1 MLYFQCDYLEG
12 CAPEIL
18 KLLNE
23 TNLTQTPGYGQD
35 EWCEKAKGLIRQATG
50 NPEADVHFLVGGT
63 QTNSTVIRALLRN
76 YEAVVSVTSGH
87 ITGHEGGA
95 VEASGHKVLTMPGV
109 NGKMTAENL
118 LNFLCHYQA
127 DHAFDQLMQPGA
139 VYISHPTEYGTL
151 YTLEELEAI
160 AAICQGWDLPL
171 FVDGARLAYGLASEG
186 TDVTLKDIARL
197 ADVFYIGGTK
207 VGCLF
212 GEAVVAK
219 NDQILPHFRT
229 TMKQAG
235 AMLAKGRLLGLQ
247 YTALMTDNLYL
258 KLGAHAH
265 KQAKKIAEAA
275 KAKGLQFFMPFESNM
290 LFLVLTDED
299 YRRIAAQAV
308 LGLWDRVDEDHVVVR
323 IVTSWA
329 TTDEAVEELI
339 ALLTA

>member
-1 MLYFQCDYLEG
+1 MLYFQSDYLEG

-23 TNLTQTPGYGQD
+23 TNLTQTPGYGAD
-35 EWCEKAKGLIRQATG
+35 AWCEKARSLILEATG

-63 QTNSTVIRALLRN
+63 QTNSTVIRAILRN

-95 VEASGHKVLTMPGV
+95 IEASGHKVLTMPGV

-118 LNFLCHYQA
+118 LNFLCHYQS
-127 DHAFDQLMQPGA
+127 DHAYDQLMQPGA

-151 YTLEELEAI
+151 YSLEELEAI
-160 AAICQGWDLPL
+160 SAICQSYQLPL
-171 FVDGARLAYGLASEG
+171 FIDGARLAYGLASSN

-219 NDQILPHFRT
+219 NKSVLPHFRT

-247 YTALMTDNLYL
+247 YTALMENGLYL

-265 KQAKKIAEAA
+265 GQAKKIADAA
-275 KAKGLQFFMPFESNM
+275 KVKGLKFYIPFETNM
-290 LFLVLTDED
+290 LFLVLTDEE
-299 YRRIAAQAV
+299 YRRISAGAV
-308 LGLWDRVDEDHVVVR
+308 IGNWGRLDEEHVIVR

-329 TTDEAVEELI
+329 TTDEAVEKLI
-339 ALLTA
+339 ALF

>member
-1 MLYFQCDYLEG
+1 MLYFQSDYLEG

-23 TNLTQTPGYGQD
+23 TNLTQTPGYGAD
-35 EWCEKAKGLIRQATG
+35 AWCERARSLILEATG

-63 QTNSTVIRALLRN
+63 QTNSTVIRAILRN

-95 VEASGHKVLTMPGV
+95 IEASGHKVLTMPGV

-118 LNFLCHYQA
+118 LNFLCHYQS
-127 DHAFDQLMQPGA
+127 DHAYDQLMQPGA

-151 YTLEELEAI
+151 YSLEELEAI
-160 AAICQGWDLPL
+160 SAICQSYQLPL
-171 FVDGARLAYGLASEG
+171 FIDGARLAYGLASSD

-219 NDQILPHFRT
+219 NKSVLPHFRT

-247 YTALMTDNLYL
+247 YTALMENDLYL

-265 KQAKKIAEAA
+265 GQAKKIADAA
-275 KAKGLQFFMPFESNM
+275 KAKGLKFYIPFETNM
-290 LFLVLTDED
+290 LFLVLTDEE
-299 YRRIAAQAV
+299 YRRISAGAV
-308 LGLWDRVDEDHVVVR
+308 IGNWGRLDEEHVIVR

-329 TTDEAVEELI
+329 TTDEAVEKLI
-339 ALLTA
+339 ALF

>member
-1 MLYFQCDYLEG
+1 MLYFQSDYLEG

-23 TNLTQTPGYGQD
+23 TNLTQTPGYGAD
-35 EWCEKAKGLIRQATG
+35 AWCEKARSLILEATG

-63 QTNSTVIRALLRN
+63 QTNSTVIRAILRN

-95 VEASGHKVLTMPGV
+95 IEASGHKVLTMPGV

-118 LNFLCHYQA
+118 LNFLCHYQS
-127 DHAFDQLMQPGA
+127 DHAYDQLMQPGA
-139 VYISHPTEYGTL
+139 FYISHPTEYGTL
-151 YTLEELEAI
+151 YSLEELEAI
-160 AAICQGWDLPL
+160 SAICQSYQLPL
-171 FVDGARLAYGLASEG
+171 FIDGARLAYGLASSN

-219 NDQILPHFRT
+219 NKSVLPHFRT

-247 YTALMTDNLYL
+247 YTALMEYGLY
-258 KLGAHAH
+258 
-265 KQAKKIAEAA
+265 
-275 KAKGLQFFMPFESNM
+275 
-290 LFLVLTDED
+290 
-299 YRRIAAQAV
+299 
-308 LGLWDRVDEDHVVVR
+308 
-323 IVTSWA
+323 
-329 TTDEAVEELI
+329 
-339 ALLTA
+339 